1 MKPPRFRLSTLCLTV
16 ALVAL
21 VLGYGW
27 QTIENSRLRAR
38 LERARMDAAKYVST
52 LEARSVRS
60 GRRTS
65 E

>member
-1 MKPPRFRLSTLCLTV
+1 MMPTRFRPSTLCLTV

-21 VLGYGW
+21 VRGYGW
-27 QTIENSRLRAR
+27 QTIENGRLRAR
-38 LERARMDAAKYVST
+38 LERTQMDAAKYLRA
-52 LEARSVRS
+52 LEASAVRS